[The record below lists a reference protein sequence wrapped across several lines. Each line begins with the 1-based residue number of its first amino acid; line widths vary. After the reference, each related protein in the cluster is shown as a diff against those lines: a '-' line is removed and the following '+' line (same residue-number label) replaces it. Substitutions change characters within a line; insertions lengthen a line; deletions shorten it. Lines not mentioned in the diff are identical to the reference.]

1 MKLSTV
7 MGTALLVILN
17 ASAQAQLEGYKLDD
31 ATCGEA
37 WAKASLN
44 GSAIYYEQAEPYL
57 TDVGIVDMDGDSS
70 ISQEEFK
77 TACLDGY
84 MRSPEEIAQALERPE
99 APIVDDTIEKQYARI
114 IGAWDAA
121 GPEARQRFQE
131 HIGKKQ

>member
-7 MGTALLVILN
+7 IATALSLLLN
-17 ASAQAQLEGYKLDD
+17 ASAQAHLECYKLDE
-31 ATCGEA
+31 ATCSA
-37 WAKASLN
+37 VWAKASPN
-44 GSAIYYEQAEPYL
+44 DNVIYYEQAAPYL
-57 TDVGIVDMDGDSS
+57 IDEDIVDMDGDGS

-77 TACLDGY
+77 TACLDDY